1 MCIRDS
7 GDIVKTFQLNSGDK
21 IPALGLGTWKMTDEE
36 AATSVATAINNGYRH
51 IDGAWI
57 YENEKGVGKGI
68 ASAISSGSVSRD
80 DLWVTSKL
88 WNDRHEADQV
98 EAALKGTLSDLALDH
113 LDLYLI
119 HWPVAQK
126 VGVAR
131 PESVT
136 DYVTLEHAPINATWQ
151 AMESSVSYTHLTLP
165 TKA

>member
-1 MCIRDS
+1 
-7 GDIVKTFQLNSGDK
+7 
-21 IPALGLGTWKMTDEE
+21 MTDEE

-126 VGVAR
+126 VGIAR
-131 PESVT
+131 PESAT
-136 DYVTLEHAPINATWQ
+136 DYVTLEQAPINATWQ
-151 AMESSVSYTHLTLP
+151 AMEACVKKSLC
-165 TKA
+165 